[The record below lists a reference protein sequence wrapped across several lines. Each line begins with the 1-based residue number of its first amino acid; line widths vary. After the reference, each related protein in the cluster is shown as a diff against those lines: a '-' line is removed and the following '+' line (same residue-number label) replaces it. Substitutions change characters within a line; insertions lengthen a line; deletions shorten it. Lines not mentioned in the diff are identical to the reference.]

1 MAGVRRQVGRPSRGS
16 HGNMGGL
23 SVPLFFFWTI
33 FLVST
38 AIAYLWIYNQN
49 DVVSSRLS
57 ETRTLIL
64 ETENTNR
71 ELQAAID
78 RLSSIERITG
88 IARKQLSM
96 YVPPA
101 ETLIVY
107 VPEFHQ

>member
-1 MAGVRRQVGRPSRGS
+1 MAGVRRQVGQPARGRQ
-16 HGNMGGL
+16 GNMGGL

-38 AIAYLWIYNQN
+38 AIAYLWFYNQN
-49 DVVSSRLS
+49 DVLSARLA
-57 ETRTLIL
+57 ETRKLVL

-71 ELQAAID
+71 ELQVTID
-78 RLSSIERITG
+78 RLSSIERVTK
-88 IARKQLSM
+88 IARNQLSM

-107 VPEFHQ
+107 VPEFDR